1 MHYLKGLYIF
11 FIIVALNIFFFS
23 TKNLNAKAFLIED
36 IEISQPFESNFD
48 KNSLIYKGFENAFYE
63 LINSLVKS
71 SDLKKIN
78 SVKVNEIKGMVDTF
92 SIKEEKFINQIYHV
106 SLGVSFDK
114 KKVYDFLEKK
124 NIFPTQIIDKTFL
137 FVPIVIDQKGD
148 DIKVFSDNPLYE
160 NWNKLEKPN
169 YLIKYLLPTEDL
181 EDFDLI
187 KKNLSNIEK
196 YDFKEIIEKYF
207 LDHSIIT
214 LIFKNDEEIKILSK
228 INIKDK
234 VLIKNDSFKGID
246 VYNDDKLENLI
257 DKLKIIYEDIWKEH
271 NQINT
276 SIKLPLMIQVNNQKL
291 DISLKFE
298 KVLNSIDL
306 ISDYSINKFNKD
318 FIYYEIIFNGTP
330 KNFINIM
337 RNRNYN
343 FNTQKKIWILNE

>member
-11 FIIVALNIFFFS
+11 FIIVAVNIFFFS

-63 LINSLVKS
+63 LINSLIKS

-92 SIKEEKFINQIYHV
+92 SIKEEKFMNQIYHV

-148 DIKVFSDNPLYE
+148 DIKVFSDNPLYK

-234 VLIKNDSFKGID
+234 VLIKNNSFKGID
-246 VYNDDKLENLI
+246 VYNDNKLENLI

-298 KVLNSIDL
+298 KVLNNIDL